1 MFPSEIVI
9 FPGLRLSHGHF
20 GQQVSESIVSQLQN
34 GVSTSSLP
42 FFCVDLLTFKVYPRS
57 NSFFQWEFCV
67 KWLISQA
74 DYNRPKQQRS
84 AMLPNSGLK
93 ETESYVNV

>member
-34 GVSTSSLP
+34 GVSTSSLSP
-42 FFCVDLLTFKVYPRS
+42 FCGLIYIQRLLKVQLV
-57 NSFFQWEFCV
+57 FFSMGILEGV
-67 KWLISQA
+67 KGQTLQA
-74 DYNRPKQQRS
+74 DYNGPK
-84 AMLPNSGLK
+84 
-93 ETESYVNV
+93 